1 MKVNLKRTAI
11 ATLTV
16 ACVALLSFGWSEQCG
31 VSLGIE
37 SAHGA
42 DRSSVGVARRQYRR
56 SGNELFA
63 EAVATTTSHWNYDD
77 YYCYGVPYTGGYY
90 YRGYPGGFCGSLSY
104 FTPFYGRPTLFPRY
118 YGGGW

>member
-1 MKVNLKRTAI
+1 MKAASKRTGI
-11 ATLTV
+11 ATSAA
-16 ACVALLSFGWSEQCG
+16 ACVALLSFSWSEQGG
-31 VSLGIE
+31 VSLEVE

-42 DRSSVGVARRQYRR
+42 DRSTVGAARRQYRR

-77 YYCYGVPYTGGYY
+77 YYCYGVPYTGSYY
-90 YRGYPGGFCGSLSY
+90 YRGYPGGYCFSRSY
-104 FTPFYGRPTLFPRY
+104 LTAFFGRPTLFPRY